1 MSEHVESDQNVDIR
15 IGKVIWPKSLEG
27 SRNEE
32 QQRELRKLV
41 RDSGAGLILDCSLV
55 EIGNSEIIN
64 LLMRVRSQAKR
75 LNKNVVLFNVPET
88 LAELIRLCNLKTIL
102 LSESDEAAA
111 RKLISDRAKEKP
123 SI

>member
-1 MSEHVESDQNVDIR
+1 MSKHAESDQNVDVR
-15 IGKVIWPKSLEG
+15 IGKVVWPKSLEG
-27 SRNEE
+27 SRNDE

-41 RDSGAGLILDCSLV
+41 RDCGAGLILDCTLV

-75 LNKNVVLFNVPET
+75 LNKTMVLINVPET

-111 RKLISDRAKEKP
+111 RKLISDRATNKP